1 MDVMT
6 EQALLEARA
15 SALEDELKRVN
26 RNSASHYKHL
36 IVLYEQVDAAEI
48 SVKQKN
54 PIKKS
59 LRQIIDHTRLEERTG
74 LLLSLMDYDFLKKL
88 EAIHPNL
95 NQREY
100 KICLFVKLGYDTRSI
115 ARMMGISTR
124 GLESVRYRL
133 HRKLGR
139 GKHQALKNYLS
150 MIQMDASQGE
160 MLQTGFGYAM

>member
-6 EQALLEARA
+6 ELAFLETRA
-15 SALEDELKRVN
+15 SALEDELKRLN
-26 RNSASHYKHL
+26 RNSASQYKHL
-36 IVLYEQVDAAEI
+36 IVLYEQVDDAEI
-48 SVKQKN
+48 SVTQKN
-54 PIKKS
+54 LIKKS
-59 LRQIIDHTRLEERTG
+59 LRQIIDHTRVEERTG
-74 LLLSLMDYDFLKKL
+74 LLLGLMDYDFLKKL
-88 EAIHPNL
+88 EASHPNL

-139 GKHQALKNYLS
+139 GKHQALKNYLL
-150 MIQMDASQGE
+150 MIQVDASQGE